1 MRGHRWLWLA
11 LVACAGGAQAAERED
26 AELAIAQ
33 ASAAVQAAER
43 ADALL
48 HAAPEATAAR
58 EHLHV
63 AEHAYAR
70 RDWLDSTQAAEKAR
84 LDADLATALTRERR
98 ASAAR
103 AEVEAGVRDLRVRRG
118 LPAGGA
124 P

>member
-1 MRGHRWLWLA
+1 MHGHRWLWLA
-11 LVACAGGAQAAERED
+11 LVACAGGVHAAERAD

-43 ADALL
+43 NDALL
-48 HAAPEATAAR
+48 HAAPEANAAR
-58 EHLHV
+58 EHLRL
-63 AEHAYAR
+63 AEHAFTR

-84 LDADLATALTRERR
+84 LDADLANALTRERR
-98 ASAAR
+98 ATAAR
-103 AEVEAGVRDLRVRRG
+103 SEVEAGVRDLRVRSG